1 MSKKVYITGDTH
13 GAVAHR
19 VEQLLQVYQEI
30 VPEDTMFIILGD
42 GGLNYYMNKK
52 DRRHKQEV
60 EDKGVYVY
68 CVRGNHEARP
78 SDIPGMKLVN
88 DEFVGG
94 PVWMEEEFPHIRY
107 FTDWGIYNIDG
118 MRTLVIGGAY
128 SVDKYYRLSQGYKWF
143 ANEQLTDFE
152 MDACYRNTKDRHF
165 DLVLAHT
172 CPKSWQP
179 TDLFLGMVDQSTV
192 DNTME
197 EWLEKLV
204 AVIDW
209 DLYLFGHY
217 HADRIE
223 LPHVEQFYWEI
234 EPLKSIQER
243 WEKYDKTKGLD
254 WWLPTSPKMDRLM
267 MEER

>member
-1 MSKKVYITGDTH
+1 MKITKIYITGDTH
-13 GAVAHR
+13 GTVAHR
-19 VEQLLQVYQEI
+19 VGQLI
-30 VPEDTMFIILGD
+30 DNARITPEETALIILGD
-42 GGLNYYMNKK
+42 AGLNYYLGKK
-52 DRRHKQEV
+52 DKRQKTEV
-60 EDKGVYVY
+60 EAKGVYIY

-118 MRTLVIGGAY
+118 MRTLVVGGAY

-179 TDLFLGMVDQSTV
+179 TDLFLGMINQFTV
-192 DNTME
+192 DNIME

-204 AVIDW
+204 AAIDW

-223 LPHVEQFYWEI
+223 LPHVEQFYWGI

-267 MEER
+267 MEEK